1 MIPPKDS
8 PTVSVLSI
16 MPTKENDGSTYRCSV
31 WNRALG
37 QRQKLEGITKI
48 DVNCKSSYMRYH
60 LLRFIG
66 TMYLVSLDP

>member
-1 MIPPKDS
+1 MFKFIQFDIDSIIHPKDS

-48 DVNCKSSYMRYH
+48 DVNCKCSYS
-60 LLRFIG
+60 I
-66 TMYLVSLDP
+66 TV